1 MKIAIAVLASLPL
14 MGIMGCKD
22 VQDIRDYGTLEGLD
36 EVCLLV
42 EPPSLSYFGS
52 TQDTTASAMF
62 DSLRLWQ
69 ETTIKKSLE
78 RHGIKVT
85 LSNTCTEYPKRF
97 LEFYTNVITV
107 LGGTSNQ
114 HYLLQ
119 MRFNLTEVAHIKRAD
134 DDLDMLAVTW
144 EREYPVTLFD
154 ETRIAPFLGLATE
167 NMLIEFEHDLIDMNQ
182 DRLGGFEKRPFKQSA
197 E

>member
-69 ETTIKKSLE
+69 EST
-78 RHGIKVT
+78 
-85 LSNTCTEYPKRF
+85 
-97 LEFYTNVITV
+97 
-107 LGGTSNQ
+107 
-114 HYLLQ
+114 
-119 MRFNLTEVAHIKRAD
+119 IKRASKD
-134 DDLDMLAVTW
+134 TGLKSLSPILAPST
-144 EREYPVTLFD
+144 
-154 ETRIAPFLGLATE
+154 
-167 NMLIEFEHDLIDMNQ
+167 
-182 DRLGGFEKRPFKQSA
+182 QSDF
-197 E
+197 